1 MQIEKDY
8 ILRLIYEIIRT
19 LLHVLF
25 QIDIARQNGPAFK
38 DEQRMEWQANSLAPR
53 ILMPLAT
60 FKMKVAEVY
69 SKYRITEEKDT
80 QNPLLMD
87 LVAEEL
93 AAFYAV
99 SKQSVLIRMQEIGF
113 TEAKAI
119 SPFESLKNN
128 SQKL

>member
-1 MQIEKDY
+1 MPW
-8 ILRLIYEIIRT
+8 T
-19 LLHVLF
+19 
-25 QIDIARQNGPAFK
+25 

-93 AAFYAV
+93 ATFYAV
-99 SKQSVLIRMQEIGF
+99 SKQSVFIRMQEVGF

-119 SPFESLKNN
+119 SQYTRPPTPPIEEKMS
-128 SQKL
+128 SVQQKSH